1 MSDSLRLTRQNPLDV
16 FMMVARYNLM
26 VVSIQMT
33 RLIPMGVFRFLT
45 RFPQLGVYNGLAR
58 CFNLVV

>member
-33 RLIPMGVFRFLT
+33 RLIPMGVSEFVDRSFAV
-45 RFPQLGVYNGLAR
+45 GVFGSLAR
-58 CFNLVV
+58 

>member
-33 RLIPMGVFRFLT
+33 RLIPMGVSEFLD
-45 RFPQLGVYNGLAR
+45 RSFAVGVFGSLAR
-58 CFNLVV
+58 